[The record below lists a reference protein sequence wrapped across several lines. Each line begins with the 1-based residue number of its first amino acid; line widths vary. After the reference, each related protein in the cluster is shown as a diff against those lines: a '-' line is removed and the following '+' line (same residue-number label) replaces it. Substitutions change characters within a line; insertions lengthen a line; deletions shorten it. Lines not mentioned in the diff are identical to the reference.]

1 AQELDDAAA
10 DALAATR
17 RIDHDRAQ
25 ERMPAANFH
34 AAVAD
39 DVAAL
44 FEGVESHAVRIEVV
58 VGEPRRP
65 QRDAQP
71 GRVSA
76 RERSRAKVVAGPGS
90 IRGFGPDDGR
100 HAT

>member
-1 AQELDDAAA
+1 
-10 DALAATR
+10 
-17 RIDHDRAQ
+17 
-25 ERMPAANFH
+25 MPAANFQ

-44 FEGVESHAVRIEVV
+44 FEGVESHIEVV